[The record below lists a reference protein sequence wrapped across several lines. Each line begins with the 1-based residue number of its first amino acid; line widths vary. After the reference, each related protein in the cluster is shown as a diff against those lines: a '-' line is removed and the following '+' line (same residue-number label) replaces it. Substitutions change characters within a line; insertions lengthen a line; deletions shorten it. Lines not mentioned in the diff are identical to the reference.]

1 MATEVELKAHIE
13 DPEAVEARIRAFA
26 RFSKDYDRRDI
37 YFRVEGLDP
46 TTTDFRLRR
55 DTGAAVV
62 TFKKK
67 SIKNGVEA
75 NEEREFEVSD
85 PDAFAS
91 LAERIGCTVFARK
104 HKTGRSYRS
113 GQATIEISSV
123 EGLGHFIEIEILL
136 PTADP
141 AEIEGADAEVRAI
154 LERAGVPSAA
164 IEPRNYI
171 DMLI

>member
-1 MATEVELKAHIE
+1 VATEVELKAHIE
-13 DPEAVEARIRAFA
+13 DPGAIEEKVRAFA

-37 YFRVEGLDP
+37 YFHVDGLDP
-46 TTTDFRLRR
+46 AVTDFRLRR

-62 TFKKK
+62 TFKRK
-67 SIKNGVEA
+67 SINKGVEA

-85 PDAFAS
+85 ADAFAS

-113 GQATIEISSV
+113 GEATIEISSV
-123 EGLGHFIEIEILL
+123 EGLGYFIEIEILL
-136 PTADP
+136 SSPEP
-141 AEIEGADAEVRAI
+141 AAIERADAEVRSI
-154 LERAGVPSAA
+154 LERVGVPSSS

-171 DMLI
+171 DMLA